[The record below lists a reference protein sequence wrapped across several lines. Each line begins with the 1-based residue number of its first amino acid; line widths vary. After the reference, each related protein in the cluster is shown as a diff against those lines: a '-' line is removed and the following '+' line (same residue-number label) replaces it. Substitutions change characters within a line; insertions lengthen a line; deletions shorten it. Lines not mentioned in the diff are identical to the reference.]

1 MNFFDRLTKG
11 EFCVNAGREK
21 RKCRAAFK
29 LDARALFFLTVMIF
43 VSCALSALAE
53 EQKTGEN
60 PAVYEIGV
68 GDVLDVIVYED
79 PDLSRTVTVRSDGR
93 ISLPL
98 IGEVMAAGL
107 TPEAL
112 AKIVTE
118 KLTKFA
124 DDPKVT
130 VILAQGRERFYYIL
144 GQIEEPG
151 QYAINQP
158 ITVLQAIARAGGF
171 LEWAKK
177 SRIMIVSA
185 PGKPQKITYFNY
197 ENFLGGDDMGNVLI
211 NPGETIVVP

>member
-1 MNFFDRLTKG
+1 MNFFDKLTKG
-11 EFCVNAGREK
+11 EFSVNASREK
-21 RKCRAAFK
+21 RKFRDAFK
-29 LDARALFFLTVMIF
+29 LDAGALFLLTVMIF
-43 VSCALSALAE
+43 VSCALSAVAE
-53 EQKTGEN
+53 EQKTGDN